1 MEVKGVQGVKIL
13 VGDDDRV
20 NQLVIRGMLKKLGHE
35 CHVVGTGR
43 EVVEAVASQPFD
55 LIFLDIQLPDID
67 GFEVVREVKKI
78 PNLATQPRIAF
89 VSGHDASDFRVE
101 LAELGVNHFLTKPIT
116 VDALARVLPSE

>member
-1 MEVKGVQGVKIL
+1 
-13 VGDDDRV
+13 
-20 NQLVIRGMLKKLGHE
+20 
-35 CHVVGTGR
+35 VVGTGR

-78 PNLATQPRIAF
+78 PDLSTQPRIAF
-89 VSGHDASDFRVE
+89 VSGHDASDFRAE

-116 VDALARVLPSE
+116 VDALASVLPNE